1 MAASTLKAP
10 VHDLQAGHMSRLVFC
25 ASFLVLLPVVLVAQ
39 LLTLRWRTWL
49 PGAEES
55 RSLIGG
61 LKSAVYTFM
70 SSIP

>member
-1 MAASTLKAP
+1 MVASTLKAP
-10 VHDLQAGHMSRLVFC
+10 GHKLHQGHMSRMVFC